1 VAGDLHLSFNPCAD
15 AFFIGQGFVRTLKKI
30 LSIPIDFILP
40 ERCPACGEIT
50 PAGGGFCATCW
61 QKLHFF
67 GPPYC
72 ASCSQSLPFD
82 SGNDQICAS
91 CIQKKPLHDGIRAAV
106 AYGDVAR
113 QVALKLKYGG
123 KIGLAKVIASQLR
136 HHLPTERN
144 NLVVA
149 PVPLH
154 WTRLWK
160 RSFNQSALIGQW
172 ISRENDISFVP
183 DLLVR
188 TKRTPYLKGLSGNE
202 RRRTMA
208 NAFTINPRWQNSISN
223 ARIILVDDV
232 YTSGAT
238 SDACVKA
245 LKKAGA
251 EWVQIFCWA
260 RVLRGEIITEAMMGA
275 LDA

>member
-1 VAGDLHLSFNPCAD
+1 LSLNPCAK
-15 AFFIGQGFVRTLKKI
+15 AFFIGQGFVFRFKKI
-30 LSIPIDFILP
+30 LAMPIDFILP

-50 PAGGGFCATCW
+50 PTGGSFCAACW

-72 ASCSQSLPFD
+72 SACGSSLPYD
-82 SGNDQICAS
+82 SGDDQICAP
-91 CIQKKPLHDGIRAAV
+91 CIQKPPRHNGIRAAV

-123 KIGLAKVIASQLR
+123 KIGLAKVIALQLR
-136 HHLPTERN
+136 HHLPSDRS
-144 NLVVA
+144 NLVIA

-160 RSFNQSALIGQW
+160 RRFNQSALIGQW
-172 ISRENDISFVP
+172 LGRENGIHFIP

-188 TKRTPYLKGLSGNE
+188 TKRTPYLKGLSGRE
-202 RRRTMA
+202 RKRTMA
-208 NAFTINPRWQNSISN
+208 NAFALHPKWQNQLKEM
-223 ARIILVDDV
+223 RIILVDDV
-232 YTSGAT
+232 HTSGAT
-238 SDACVKA
+238 SDACVKV
-245 LKKAGA
+245 LKKEGVQ
-251 EWVQIFCWA
+251 WVQIFCWA
-260 RVLRGEIITEAMMGA
+260 RVLRGEVLAEEMVET